1 MRRAVVDVGSN
12 SVLLLVAERAET
24 GWRTLLET
32 SEVTGLGTGTQQT
45 RRLRAD
51 AQERTLAA
59 VRRAFETAAEH
70 GAPCVAAGTMAL
82 RIAENAGAFQQVAER
97 QGTPVE
103 TISGDEEAQLGLAA
117 VMDDPAFA
125 DHVRVSVVDP
135 GGHSTELT
143 TAERAGPGYEV
154 LFRRSF
160 PVGALGLLEGPMADE
175 SPGLGARLSAV
186 ELIDDSIGLQYL
198 PAQAGTAVALGA
210 TPTNLVAM
218 RERLEDWDAERVHGQ
233 YLDFEEVSKAVGSL
247 CDMTELERA
256 ALVGLESGRER
267 TIHIGALIL
276 ERFLQSLHVLGC
288 AVSTRGWRHALLERD
303 I

>member
-1 MRRAVVDVGSN
+1 MGSN
-12 SVLLLVAERAET
+12 SVLLLVAERGES
-24 GWRTLLET
+24 GWRTVLET
-32 SEVTGLGTGTQQT
+32 SEVTGLGTGTRQS
-45 RRLRAD
+45 RKLRPD

-59 VRRAFETAAEH
+59 IKKAFEAAAEL

-82 RIAENAGAFQQVAER
+82 RLAENAGAFQQAAER
-97 QGTPVE
+97 QGTPVGI
-103 TISGDEEAQLGLAA
+103 ISGDEEAQLGTSA
-117 VMDDPAFA
+117 VMDDAAFA
-125 DHVRVSVVDP
+125 DCVRVSVVDT

-143 TAERAGPGYEV
+143 TAERTGAGFKV

-160 PVGALGLLEGPMADE
+160 PIGALGRLEGPMADE

-186 ELIDDSIGLQYL
+186 ELIDDTIGLQYL

-218 RERLEDWDAERVHGQ
+218 REQLIEWDAERVHGQ
-233 YLDFEEVSKAVGSL
+233 RLDFEEVSKAAGSL
-247 CDMTELERA
+247 CDMTSAERA
-256 ALVGLESGRER
+256 ALVGLENGRER

-276 ERFLQSLHVLGC
+276 ERFLQSLHVVGC